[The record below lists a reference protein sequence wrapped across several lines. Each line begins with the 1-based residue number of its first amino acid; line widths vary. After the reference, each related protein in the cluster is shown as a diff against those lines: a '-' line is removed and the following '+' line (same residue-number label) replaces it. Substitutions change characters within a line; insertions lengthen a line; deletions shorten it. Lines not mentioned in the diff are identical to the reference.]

1 MATSYDV
8 IVVGGGVVGA
18 AAARELSREG
28 RRVVVLDPDDER
40 GQAWRAAAGMLAPQI
55 EATESEALHELSVAG
70 RDRYADLSPELLADT
85 GVDIGL
91 WREGI
96 AQVATEPAQAE
107 LLRARVAQQRQQGQV
122 SDWLD
127 ADEARSRWPWV
138 RDLAGALWAPMDGAL
153 DPKALV
159 HALLTDARNHGAETV
174 HAEATAV
181 VRTGDRVTGVMAGDE
196 YSADD
201 VIIAAGAWSGRIMG
215 LPRPLSVEPVR
226 GQMAAMP
233 WPAEVP
239 RAILYSDDCY
249 VVARGEEAVVGSTME
264 YTGFDASVSDEGQ
277 QRIWTAIRKLCPPIG
292 AARAHRTWAGLRP
305 VTPDGLP
312 IVGPAPD
319 VEGLWYATGHGRNG
333 VLLAGI
339 TALLLQQMLRGD
351 PVHEHVLAMSP
362 NRLWKW

>member
-8 IVVGGGVVGA
+8 IIVGGGVIGA
-18 AAARELSREG
+18 AAARELAREG
-28 RRVVVLDPDDER
+28 RRVALLDPEDER

-55 EATESEALHELSVAG
+55 EATENEALHELSVAG
-70 RDRYADLSPELLADT
+70 RDRYSELAPELLADT
-85 GVDIGL
+85 GIDIGL

-96 AQVATEPAQAE
+96 ALVATDHAQAE
-107 LLRARVAQQRQQGQV
+107 TLRARVAQQRQQGQV

-153 DPKALV
+153 DPRALV
-159 HALLTDARNHGAETV
+159 HALLTDARKHGANTI
-174 HAEATAV
+174 HAEAMSV
-181 VRTGDRVTGVMAGDE
+181 LRTGDRITGVRAGDD

-201 VIIAAGAWSGRIMG
+201 VIIAAGAWSGRLGG

-226 GQMAAMP
+226 GQMAALP

-239 RAILYSDDCY
+239 RAILYSQDCY

-264 YTGFDASVSDEGQ
+264 YAGFDASVSDEGQ
-277 QRIWTAIRKLCPPIG
+277 QRIWAAVRNLCPPIG

-305 VTPDGLP
+305 MTPDGLP
-312 IVGPAPD
+312 IVGAAPD
-319 VEGLWYATGHGRNG
+319 VTGLWFATGHGRNG

-339 TALLLQQMLRGD
+339 TAQLLQQMLRGE
-351 PVHEHVLAMSP
+351 PVHEHVAAMSP
-362 NRLWKW
+362 SRFWKW